1 LHYVHSPERL
11 TYWRTYTGVEVDAV
25 IGEARVA
32 VEIKSTEEVRSA
44 NIRNLRI
51 FADEFPGSRRILVSL
66 DRFSRNI
73 GEVECLYVY
82 DFFHMLWSEGL

>member
-1 LHYVHSPERL
+1 MECCAIPQILLPLQTKIPLKSS
-11 TYWRTYTGVEVDAV
+11 
-25 IGEARVA
+25 

-44 NIRNLRI
+44 NIRNIRI

>member
-1 LHYVHSPERL
+1 MLCNSSEFISFANENTFKILSSTFDFPL
-11 TYWRTYTGVEVDAV
+11 KFS
-25 IGEARVA
+25 

-44 NIRNLRI
+44 NIRNLRT
-51 FADEFPGSRRILVSL
+51 FADEYPGSRRILVSL